1 MFLIA
6 ITEWETGI
14 NKLSLIVSYPVYYA
28 KIIQRSISFGRSNN
42 KKQSFCAIIQI
53 SLKTVIF
60 WSVLGLLI
68 IESNLQGFSI
78 GQALP
83 NFNMKICT
91 KYLINFISISR
102 KLNILDINKLE
113 TIVNLLAILY
123 NYIRLYTLTIDNCIL
138 SSIVVQFKI

>member
-14 NKLSLIVSYPVYYA
+14 NKLSLIVFYPVFYA

-68 IESNLQGFSI
+68 IERNLQGFSI
-78 GQALP
+78 NWTSIAELQYE
-83 NFNMKICT
+83 NMHKILN
-91 KYLINFISISR
+91 KFYIN
-102 KLNILDINKLE
+102 
-113 TIVNLLAILY
+113 
-123 NYIRLYTLTIDNCIL
+123 
-138 SSIVVQFKI
+138 